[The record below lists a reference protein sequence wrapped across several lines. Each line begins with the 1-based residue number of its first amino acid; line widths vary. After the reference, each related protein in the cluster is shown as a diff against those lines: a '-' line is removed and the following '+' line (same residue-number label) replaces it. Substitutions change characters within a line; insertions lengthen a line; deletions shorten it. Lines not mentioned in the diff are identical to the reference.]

1 MSGTFDGGGCRLA
14 VSLCVRY
21 YFFFFLFVERL
32 VALMR
37 SDTNV
42 ILDVQVLF
50 RISLYCFYICCGRY

>member
-42 ILDVQVLF
+42 ILDV
-50 RISLYCFYICCGRY
+50 